1 MLASQLYAGSGKASE
16 GGPGN
21 AACAESFMLCSLK
34 PSSGV
39 VLTSKGTW
47 TE

>member
-21 AACAESFMLCSLK
+21 AACVESFMLCSLK